1 MLSISIQAG
10 GQSSRMGRDKA
21 LMPFLGQ
28 PLIHR
33 VMERLQPIADEILIT
48 TNHPEAYTFLGV
60 PIFKDII
67 PDAGA
72 LGGLYTALKVSSNPI
87 VAVVACDLPFA
98 NPNLLAACRDLM
110 DENRYDAVIPSGAN
124 GLEPLHAVYRV
135 EGCFLPVQTALETG
149 KRRVISWHEGADI
162 HILPTRETARYDP
175 HDITFWNVNT
185 MEEFREAEKLAQ

>member
-1 MLSISIQAG
+1 MIRTTTEKTI
-10 GQSSRMGRDKA
+10 R
-21 LMPFLGQ
+21 FLG
-28 PLIHR
+28 I
-33 VMERLQPIADEILIT
+33 
-48 TNHPEAYTFLGV
+48 

-98 NPNLLAACRDLM
+98 NPNLLAACKDLM

-135 EGCFLPVQTALETG
+135 EGCFLPIQTALEAG
-149 KRRVISWHEGADI
+149 KRRVISWHEGADV
-162 HILPTRETARYDP
+162 HILPTGETARYDP
-175 HDITFWNVNT
+175 LGITFLNVNT
-185 MEEFREAEKLAQ
+185 EDEFREAEKLAQQDNQDNLKDL

>member
-1 MLSISIQAG
+1 
-10 GQSSRMGRDKA
+10 
-21 LMPFLGQ
+21 MPFLGQ
-28 PLIHR
+28 HLIHR
-33 VMERLQPIADEILIT
+33 VMERLEPIADEILIT
-48 TNHPEAYTFLGV
+48 TNHPEAYAFLGI

-185 MEEFREAEKLAQ
+185 MEEFREAEKLAQQDNQDNLKDL